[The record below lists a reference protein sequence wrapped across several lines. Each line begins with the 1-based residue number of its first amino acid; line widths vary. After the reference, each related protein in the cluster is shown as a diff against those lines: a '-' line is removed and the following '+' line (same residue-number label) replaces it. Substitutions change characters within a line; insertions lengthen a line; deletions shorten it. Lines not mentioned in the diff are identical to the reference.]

1 MEGGSWRRAGRQ
13 LSAVRGRG
21 RGREPPPAAAQ
32 GLGRRGRRGLGR
44 LRDVH
49 DQLDAAAGG
58 AADRRFV
65 ARWVAFRHSPPRAG
79 GRRTRRRAPARA
91 ARWWRGCWT
100 APSSRRTGG
109 SGSAPYRCGPR
120 QRPGTRSVQD
130 RRQPLDHVQS
140 GGAERGLARG
150 EQQLVA
156 DAKAHRLLVDDHVH
170 RFAQVG
176 QSQRF
181 LGRAFSGGAASAT
194 ISPSLAVAG
203 AAAWA
208 VAPGAAHS
216 GGMAT
221 LSNSE
226 YSPS

>member
-13 LSAVRGRG
+13 QRRSRPRAR
-21 RGREPPPAAAQ
+21 REAPPPAAAQ
-32 GLGRRGRRGLGR
+32 DWPARARAGR

-49 DQLDAAAGG
+49 DQLDAAVGG

-65 ARWVAFRHSPPRAG
+65 ALDGSRFGIAHRAQAAG
-79 GRRTRRRAPARA
+79 GHAVAHQLAQHAGGA
-91 ARWWRGCWT
+91 AAGQLPVRGEL
-100 APSSRRTGG
+100 AGLDRHRI
-109 SGSAPYRCGPR
+109 AVALDRDLVLVL
-120 QRPGTRSVQD
+120 VQD

-181 LGRAFSGGAASAT
+181 LGRGLQRRGGLGHD
-194 ISPSLAVAG
+194 LAVARRG
-203 AAAWA
+203 RR
-208 VAPGAAHS
+208 GRLGRGLGRGHS

>member
-13 LSAVRGRG
+13 LSAVRGR
-21 RGREPPPAAAQ
+21 RRERRPPPLRTWPARAPAQALGGCVMSMISSTRRLAARPAGVSLLDGSRFGIAHRAQ
-32 GLGRRGRRGLGR
+32 AAGGHA
-44 LRDVH
+44 VAH
-49 DQLDAAAGG
+49 QLAQHAGG
-58 AADRRFV
+58 AAAGQLPVRGELAGLDRHRV
-65 ARWVAFRHSPPRAG
+65 AVALDRDLVLVL
-79 GRRTRRRAPARA
+79 
-91 ARWWRGCWT
+91 
-100 APSSRRTGG
+100 
-109 SGSAPYRCGPR
+109 
-120 QRPGTRSVQD
+120 VQD
-130 RRQPLDHVQS
+130 RRQPLDHVQP

-176 QSQRF
+176 QSQR
-181 LGRAFSGGAASAT
+181 LWTGPSAAGRPRRRSRRRL
-194 ISPSLAVAG
+194 PCAG

-208 VAPGAAHS
+208 VASGAAHS